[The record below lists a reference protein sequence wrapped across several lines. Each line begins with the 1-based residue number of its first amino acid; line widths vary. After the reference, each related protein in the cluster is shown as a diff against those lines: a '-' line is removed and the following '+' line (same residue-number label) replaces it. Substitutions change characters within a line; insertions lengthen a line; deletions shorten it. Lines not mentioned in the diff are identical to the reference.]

1 MSVFFIPNIRL
12 ELLDTFTYN
21 MEKYSP
27 NNMLSGEEY
36 VRRVLKMFLDTLK
49 DDYVY
54 NKEIVSFDPALL
66 TLIEDKQFDG
76 MIMLQVDVA
85 LLSLVD
91 CIGLQEAYK
100 GRLVTE
106 DTMITHLCRR
116 MMVDRLGWVA

>member
-76 MIMLQVDVA
+76 MVMLQVDVA